1 MIDSVWIASK
11 SLVRMLMAAAWAVRG
26 WVACAA
32 HSLKAVWFLAL
43 PSATCPITTCHVDS
57 FVAGGWRQ
65 GTLFRRRC
73 RASASLMAL

>member
-11 SLVRMLMAAAWAVRG
+11 SLVRMLMAAAWAARG

-43 PSATCPITTCHVDS
+43 SISSYLVPSCHEDWLAAGATGHYLRGDAVQQPT
-57 FVAGGWRQ
+57 
-65 GTLFRRRC
+65 
-73 RASASLMAL
+73 